1 MKRNRVN
8 EILSDQTAR
17 RNKIISYVCIIII
30 ISIICLSLVGLL
42 ITKNKKYYVN
52 YNEQSNIDYKVH
64 LKQND
69 FFKTPYMEKNNQYIA
84 SLINNITAD
93 FNYQLN
99 MDEEKDIEYKYTYRM
114 EADVNVVEKDTNNS
128 LYNFQ
133 EELVKEKYVNSNNNS
148 SININD
154 TVTINYN
161 YYNDIIKK
169 FVNTYE
175 LDNVESTLT
184 INMYVDILDSCSNFE
199 KGKNKESFF
208 SLSIPLTT
216 KTLAIDISSNLV
228 EGSDNVIICKKDNKF
243 TGMIATILVL
253 AIVILLILIFK
264 LAKYIITTRT
274 AESIYDIELK
284 KILNNYRSYIQK
296 VNNEFDLSGYQVLK
310 VDTFTDMLEIR
321 DTIQEPILM
330 VESKRKTGTYFLIPS
345 KTKVLYSYGL
355 KVSDIKAKM
364 KEKDKKKS
372 KNKSIE
378 DVEYL

>member
-69 FFKTPYMEKNNQYIA
+69 FFQTPYMEKNNQYIA

-114 EADVNVVEKDTNNS
+114 EADVNVVEKDTKNS

-199 KGKNKESFF
+199 KGKNKESII

-216 KTLAIDISSNLV
+216 KTMAIDISSNLV

-253 AIVILLILIFK
+253 AIIILLILIFK

-296 VNNEFDLSGYQVLK
+296 VNNEFDLTGYQVLK

>member
-199 KGKNKESFF
+199 KGKNKESII

-216 KTLAIDISSNLV
+216 KTMAIDISSNLV

-253 AIVILLILIFK
+253 AIVILLILIFN
-264 LAKYIITTRT
+264 
-274 AESIYDIELK
+274 D
-284 KILNNYRSYIQK
+284 N
-296 VNNEFDLSGYQVLK
+296 
-310 VDTFTDMLEIR
+310 
-321 DTIQEPILM
+321 
-330 VESKRKTGTYFLIPS
+330 
-345 KTKVLYSYGL
+345 
-355 KVSDIKAKM
+355 
-364 KEKDKKKS
+364 
-372 KNKSIE
+372 KNS
-378 DVEYL
+378 

>member
-199 KGKNKESFF
+199 KGKNKESII

-216 KTLAIDISSNLV
+216 KTMAIDISSNLV

>member
-17 RNKIISYVCIIII
+17 RNKITGYVCMIVI
-30 ISIICLSLVGLL
+30 ISIICLCLVGLL
-42 ITKNKKYYVN
+42 INKNKKYYVN
-52 YNEQSNIDYKVH
+52 YDETSNIDYKVN

-69 FFKTPYMEKNNQYIA
+69 FFSNPYMEKDNQYIA
-84 SLINNITAD
+84 SLIENITAD
-93 FNYQLN
+93 FNYQLK
-99 MDEEKDIEYKYTYRM
+99 MEEEKDIEYKYTYRM
-114 EADVNVVEKDTNNS
+114 EADINVVEKDTKNS

-133 EELVKEKYVNSNNNS
+133 EELVKEKYVNSNSNS

-161 YYNDIIKK
+161 YYNDIIKR
-169 FVNTYE
+169 FINTYE
-175 LDNVESTLT
+175 LDNVDSTLT
-184 INMYVDILDSCSNFE
+184 INMYVDILDSCSDFE
-199 KGKNKESFF
+199 KGKNKESVI

-216 KTLAIDISSNLV
+216 KTMAIDISSNLV
-228 EGSDNVIICKKDNKF
+228 DGVDNVIVCKKDNQF
-243 TGMIATILVL
+243 TGMIIALLVITGLILLVL
-253 AIVILLILIFK
+253 ICKLI
-264 LAKYIITTRT
+264 KYIITTRT
-274 AESIYDIELK
+274 AESIYNIELK

-296 VNNEFDLSGYQVLK
+296 VNNEFDLTGYQVLK

-355 KVSDIKAKM
+355 KVSDIKSKM
-364 KEKDKKKS
+364 KEKNKKTT

-378 DVEYL
+378 DIDYI